1 MLRPIG
7 VKLTFTV
14 CPKVPLPWWE
24 GLGKG
29 ERTGQHED
37 ATHSASQSIEATV
50 NGRGKKALVLSTGE
64 TVGWS
69 EIQKTRTHWKIH
81 RGFVCF
87 SHRLVIEL
95 DGGQHA
101 QPRERSSDQQRD
113 AWLREQGF
121 KVLRFW
127 NGDVLRNIKGV
138 VETIH
143 HELLRAS
150 CSPPPNLPH
159 QGGGTY

>member
-1 MLRPIG
+1 MRPAQRARALRQRSTDAEKKLWRYLRAKQLDGVKFRRQEPIG
-7 VKLTFTV
+7 KYIV
-14 CPKVPLPWWE
+14 
-24 GLGKG
+24 
-29 ERTGQHED
+29 D
-37 ATHSASQSIEATV
+37 
-50 NGRGKKALVLSTGE
+50 
-64 TVGWS
+64 
-69 EIQKTRTHWKIH
+69 
-81 RGFVCF
+81 FVCF

-101 QPRERSSDQQRD
+101 QPRERLSDQQRD

-127 NGDVLRNIKGV
+127 NDDVLRNIEGV

-150 CSPPPNLPH
+150 CSPSPNLPH

>member
-1 MLRPIG
+1 MKMRPTQRARALRQQSTDAEKLLWRYLRAKQLGGAKFRRQEPIG
-7 VKLTFTV
+7 KYIV
-14 CPKVPLPWWE
+14 
-24 GLGKG
+24 
-29 ERTGQHED
+29 D
-37 ATHSASQSIEATV
+37 
-50 NGRGKKALVLSTGE
+50 
-64 TVGWS
+64 
-69 EIQKTRTHWKIH
+69 
-81 RGFVCF
+81 FVCF

-101 QPRERSSDQQRD
+101 QPRERLSDQQRD

-127 NGDVLRNIKGV
+127 NGDVLRNIEGV

-159 QGGGTY
+159 QGGGTC